1 MLLHVEA
8 MAGICRRGA
17 IHPGATHFDIDLR
30 GYSKAYPP
38 RSFPAMS
45 NFSFRD
51 SRTQIP
57 VGGWSF
63 LYGQAVSGR
72 VSVPGA
78 LGEELHRKDR
88 PSSFWI
94 LKSYTS
100 APLVKIRRPERTL
113 PNGYTVSMTDAL
125 AEFEGIALLRRVEY
139 PL

>member
-1 MLLHVEA
+1 
-8 MAGICRRGA
+8 
-17 IHPGATHFDIDLR
+17 
-30 GYSKAYPP
+30 
-38 RSFPAMS
+38 
-45 NFSFRD
+45 
-51 SRTQIP
+51 
-57 VGGWSF
+57 
-63 LYGQAVSGR
+63 
-72 VSVPGA
+72 VPGA

-94 LKSYTS
+94 LKSFTS